1 MPVNK
6 RLIYKWLFIVSIAL
20 NVITAGYFIDRKI
33 FFGMIRRH
41 QFEKQKWDALF
52 STQTDNQEIIF
63 IGTSLTEGFTL
74 RNSFGNIHLKNM
86 GFAGLETDEILKNLE
101 RIIGRKPPKIFL
113 EAGIND
119 VRNGKS
125 MDDAYNNFVQMCT
138 VVKDASPATKLYVQS
153 VLPTL
158 NNQFNQKIKAYNRR
172 VADYCL
178 INHVTYIDMYD
189 CFLVDNKLNALATT
203 DGIHLTPYGY
213 YLWKTQ
219 LEKYI
224 AE

>member
-1 MPVNK
+1 MRVNK
-6 RLIYKWLFIVSIAL
+6 KVIYKWLFVVSVML
-20 NVITAGYFIDRKI
+20 NVITAGYFIDRKVY
-33 FFGMIRRH
+33 FGYMRRH

-52 STQTDNQEIIF
+52 STQRDNQEIIF
-63 IGTSLTEGFTL
+63 IGTSLTEGFAL
-74 RNSFGNIHLKNM
+74 RSNFDNIHLKNM
-86 GFAGLETDEILKNLE
+86 GFAGLETDEILENLK
-101 RIIGRKPPKIFL
+101 RIIVRKPPKIFL

-119 VRNGKS
+119 VRNGKN
-125 MDDAYNNFVQMCT
+125 MDKAYNNFVEMNT
-138 VVKDASPATKLYVQS
+138 VAKAASPATKLYVQS

-158 NNQFNQKIKAYNRR
+158 NSQFNQKIKAYNRR

-189 CFLVDNKLNALATT
+189 HFLVDNKLNALATT

-213 YLWKTQ
+213 YLWKKQ
-219 LEKYI
+219 IEKYI

>member
-41 QFEKQKWDALF
+41 QFEKQKWNALF
-52 STQTDNQEIIF
+52 STKTDNQEIIF
-63 IGTSLTEGFTL
+63 IGTSLTEGFAL
-74 RNSFGNIHLKNM
+74 RSSFDNNHLKNM
-86 GFAGLETDEILKNLE
+86 GFAGLETDGILENLK
-101 RIIGRKPPKIFL
+101 RIIVRKPPKLFL

-125 MDDAYNNFVQMCT
+125 MGTAYNNFVQMCT
-138 VVKDASPATKLYVQS
+138 AVKVASPATKLYVQS

-158 NNQFNQKIKAYNRR
+158 NSQYNLKIRAYNTR
-172 VADYCL
+172 VANYCL
-178 INHVTYIDMYD
+178 NNHLTYIDMYAG
-189 CFLVDNKLNALATT
+189 FLVDDKLNALATT

-213 YLWKTQ
+213 YLWKKQ

>member
-6 RLIYKWLFIVSIAL
+6 RLIYKWLFIVSIGL

-41 QFEKQKWDALF
+41 QFERQKWDALF

-63 IGTSLTEGFTL
+63 IGTSLTEGFAL
-74 RNSFGNIHLKNM
+74 RSSFDNIHLKNM
-86 GFAGLETDEILKNLE
+86 GFAGLETDGILKNLK
-101 RIIGRKPPKIFL
+101 RIIVRKPPKIFL

-119 VRNGKS
+119 VRNGKN

-138 VVKDASPATKLYVQS
+138 VAKVASPATKLYVQS

-158 NNQFNQKIKAYNRR
+158 NNQFNLKIMAYNTR
-172 VADYCL
+172 VANYCL
-178 INHVTYIDMYD
+178 SNHIVYIDMYD
-189 CFLVDNKLNALATT
+189 HFLVDNKLNAMATT
-203 DGIHLTPYGY
+203 DGIHLNAYGY
-213 YLWKTQ
+213 YLWKKQ

-224 AE
+224 SG